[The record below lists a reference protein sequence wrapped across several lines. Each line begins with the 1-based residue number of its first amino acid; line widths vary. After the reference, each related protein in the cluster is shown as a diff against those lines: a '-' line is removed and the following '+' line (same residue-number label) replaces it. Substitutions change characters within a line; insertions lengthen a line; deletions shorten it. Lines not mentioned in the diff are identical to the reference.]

1 MARINRNLTKDRAEA
16 WAIRLAIFVL
26 KLLPFAARKRVAGWL
41 MQQSV
46 RNIRALRKRVDTNL
60 TYVLPGLSADSH
72 AELAGEVGSSI
83 GISMIEIFSSSDFQR
98 TGSHFNLAGAGLDA
112 LKRDQAAGKGAILVS
127 GHFGQWEAIRIA
139 LRDQGITCGGV
150 YRPNN
155 NVFYDRD
162 FHAALETFG
171 KPIFPNTGAGTRA
184 LIRHV
189 SQGGVVMMLL
199 DQHIMGTPTLS
210 FFGKP
215 AKTATIAA
223 DLARKFDLPLI
234 ACYGIRRSESP
245 IIDVILEAPIP
256 HADPMTMTQALND
269 SLEARIRAN
278 PGQYYWLHQRWRNL
292 APKQPPSTPVPSPD

>member
-16 WAIRLAIFVL
+16 WAIRTLLWFL
-26 KLLPFAARKRVAGWL
+26 KRLPFAKRRRLAGWL
-41 MQQSV
+41 MQNAV
-46 RNIRALRKRVDTNL
+46 RYIPALRRRVESNL
-60 TYVLPGLSADSH
+60 KSVMPHVDAEH
-72 AELAGEVGSSI
+72 RAELAGEVGTNV
-83 GISMIEIFSSSDFQR
+83 GTSMIEIFSASDFQR
-98 TGSHFNLAGAGLDA
+98 TVTDFNLTGAGLDA
-112 LKRDQAAGKGAILVS
+112 LKRAQAAGKGAILVS
-127 GHFGQWEAIRIA
+127 GHFGQWEAIRIS
-139 LRDQGITCGGV
+139 LLVQGITCGGV

-162 FHAALETFG
+162 FRAALEAFG

-199 DQHIMGTPTLS
+199 DQHIMNTPTLS

-223 DLARKFDLPLI
+223 DLARKFELPLI

-256 HADPMTMTQALND
+256 HADPLTMTQALND
-269 SLEARIRAN
+269 SLEVRIRAN

-292 APKQPPSTPVPSPD
+292 APMQPPSTPALSPD